1 MLISSRIKF
10 GIVGHTQLPAGSR
23 GIGVFFCLRFL
34 FARGRRIDAVGLFR
48 LVRTLKGG
56 EHMTINLFF
65 LTLTIKKRFKSLE
78 EFEREQQIE
87 QIYDEMK
94 ESQLKHL
101 YLTNW
106 R

>member
-1 MLISSRIKF
+1 
-10 GIVGHTQLPAGSR
+10 
-23 GIGVFFCLRFL
+23 
-34 FARGRRIDAVGLFR
+34 
-48 LVRTLKGG
+48 
-56 EHMTINLFF
+56 MTINLFF
-65 LTLTIKKRFKSLE
+65 LTLTINKRFKNPE

-87 QIYDEMK
+87 RIYDEMK

>member
-1 MLISSRIKF
+1 MPRVIS
-10 GIVGHTQLPAGSR
+10 LEA
-23 GIGVFFCLRFL
+23 
-34 FARGRRIDAVGLFR
+34 D
-48 LVRTLKGG
+48 LKGVSD
-56 EHMTINLFF
+56 MTINLFF
-65 LTLTIKKRFKSLE
+65 LTLTINKRFKSQE

>member
-1 MLISSRIKF
+1 
-10 GIVGHTQLPAGSR
+10 
-23 GIGVFFCLRFL
+23 
-34 FARGRRIDAVGLFR
+34 
-48 LVRTLKGG
+48 
-56 EHMTINLFF
+56 MTINLFF

-101 YLTNW
+101 FLTNW

>member
-1 MLISSRIKF
+1 
-10 GIVGHTQLPAGSR
+10 
-23 GIGVFFCLRFL
+23 
-34 FARGRRIDAVGLFR
+34 
-48 LVRTLKGG
+48 
-56 EHMTINLFF
+56 MTINLFF
-65 LTLTIKKRFKSLE
+65 LTLTINKRFKSPE

-94 ESQLKHL
+94 ESQVKHL

>member
-1 MLISSRIKF
+1 MSSF
-10 GIVGHTQLPAGSR
+10 VCGFYLPAAEGLCR
-23 GIGVFFCLRFL
+23 
-34 FARGRRIDAVGLFR
+34 GLFR
-48 LVRTLKGG
+48 LMRTLKGVSD
-56 EHMTINLFF
+56 MTINLFF